1 MTTTPRPV
9 PSAPRAAVLLVPLVV
24 AALLL
29 GPVLAGPEVL
39 ARIGAVVPARLL
51 AVASAVGPAIRLAAG
66 FLLLLPVGSVVA
78 RRTGRVVVGLGAGMA
93 LAAACTWAELLL
105 GEHPS
110 WIEPAVEALGAL
122 VGAALGARALRRAQR
137 RAGIAVPRSRAPRV
151 LIGLLSMALAAVLVL
166 VVGLGALLVGTP
178 SVADAQERVRSL
190 AASRAESVGTGVPA
204 KVEAALLATEDSR
217 YESTPG
223 IDPLGVG
230 RFVIGTIEGRSDAG
244 GATIEQQL
252 AKLLYTGG
260 RQEPVDQ
267 LEQVGLALKLD
278 RAYSKDEILRM
289 YFTTAYFGHGYYG
302 LEDAAKGYFGTTPD
316 RLDWAQAA
324 LLAGLVQAPS
334 AYDPIVHPE
343 LARPRGRGRDRLGA
357 TGALAEPEAAAID
370 RSGLQLAPRG

>member
-1 MTTTPRPV
+1 MTATPRPV
-9 PSAPRAAVLLVPLVV
+9 PSAPRAAVLLVPLVA

-29 GPVLAGPEVL
+29 APALVGPELL
-39 ARIGAVVPARLL
+39 ARGAVPARLL
-51 AVASAVGPAIRLAAG
+51 AIVTSAGPAIRLGAG

-78 RRTGRVVVGLGAGMA
+78 RRTGRVSLGLGVGMA
-93 LAAACTWAELLL
+93 VAAGCTWVELLL
-105 GEHPS
+105 GGHPS

-122 VGAALGARALRRAQR
+122 VGAALGARAMRRAQR
-137 RAGIAVPRSRAPRV
+137 RAGIAVPPSRAPRL
-151 LIGLLSMALAAVLVL
+151 LIGSLSTALAGVLVL
-166 VVGLGALLVGTP
+166 VVGLAGLVVATP
-178 SVADAQERVRSL
+178 SVADAQERIRSL
-190 AASRAESVGTGVPA
+190 AASRSETVGTAVPR

-223 IDPLGVG
+223 IDPVGVG
-230 RFVIGTIEGRSDAG
+230 RFLIGTIEGRADAG

-302 LEDAAKGYFGTTPD
+302 LEDAAQGYFGTTPD

-334 AYDPIVHPE
+334 AYDPVAHPE
-343 LARPRGRGRDRLGA
+343 LATSRRGHVLDRLVA
-357 TGALAEPEAAAID
+357 TGALSAAEAGAID
-370 RSGLQLAPRG
+370 RSGLQLAKRG